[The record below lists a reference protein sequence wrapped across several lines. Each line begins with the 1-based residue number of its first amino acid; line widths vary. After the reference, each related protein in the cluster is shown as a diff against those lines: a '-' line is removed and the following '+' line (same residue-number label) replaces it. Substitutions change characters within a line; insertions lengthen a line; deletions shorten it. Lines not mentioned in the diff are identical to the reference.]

1 MEELQNPISRRR
13 MLKRVGA
20 GAAIAWSAP
29 ILSSLRTPAFAQA
42 YPTRCQGGPGTGC
55 AVGGDHCGGQVDCGE
70 GCSCLATSAGDCFC
84 HQFVSCGNAGVTA
97 CTSDADCGPSQT
109 NPRGEGWRCASS
121 CCGTNLCHPPCG
133 AEGVATARGAGT
145 SGG

>member
-42 YPTRCQGGPGTGC
+42 YPARCAEPCNATCANFGDAICGSSGPTGICVCSRAQDGSCFCWENDFCANRPDVTQAGACPEGQTAVSTCCDQAFGT
-55 AVGGDHCGGQVDCGE
+55 AVKCWNPCGTE
-70 GCSCLATSAGDCFC
+70 ATSAI
-84 HQFVSCGNAGVTA
+84 S
-97 CTSDADCGPSQT
+97 SGPT
-109 NPRGEGWRCASS
+109 
-121 CCGTNLCHPPCG
+121 G
-133 AEGVATARGAGT
+133 ARV
-145 SGG
+145 

>member
-42 YPTRCQGGPGTGC
+42 YPDRCPTC
-55 AVGGDHCGGQVDCGE
+55 EACGAQTVCGE
-70 GCSCLATSAGDCFC
+70 GCTCIPAAGGGCFC
-84 HQFVSCGNAGVTA
+84 HDIVFCNNPGITT
-97 CTSDADCGPSQT
+97 CTTDADCEPSQAQG
-109 NPRGEGWRCASS
+109 RGPGWRCASS

-133 AEGVATARGAGT
+133 AGLDPAVAGGAAAGRT
-145 SGG
+145 SAG

>member
-42 YPTRCQGGPGTGC
+42 YPARCAEPCDAT
-55 AVGGDHCGGQVDCGE
+55 CGNFPVCGE
-70 GCSCLATSAGDCFC
+70 SGPFGCRCSRDVSGSCFCWEDDLCANRPDVSQAGACPEGQTAVSTCCDQSAGTAVKCWNPCGTTEATSA
-84 HQFVSCGNAGVTA
+84 TR
-97 CTSDADCGPSQT
+97 TGPT
-109 NPRGEGWRCASS
+109 
-121 CCGTNLCHPPCG
+121 
-133 AEGVATARGAGT
+133 
-145 SGG
+145 GGGG

>member
-42 YPTRCQGGPGTGC
+42 YPARCVEPCDATCGTFPRCGESGPIDQCFCSRASDGSCFCWEDASCTDIPRPDQAGRCPEGTT
-55 AVGGDHCGGQVDCGE
+55 AVPETCCGGVV
-70 GCSCLATSAGDCFC
+70 CLS
-84 HQFVSCGNAGVTA
+84 
-97 CTSDADCGPSQT
+97 
-109 NPRGEGWRCASS
+109 E
-121 CCGTNLCHPPCG
+121 CGTNATG
-133 AEGVATARGAGT
+133 GGVTTGPTA
-145 SGG
+145 SGR

>member
-42 YPTRCQGGPGTGC
+42 YPARCAEPCNAT
-55 AVGGDHCGGQVDCGE
+55 CGE
-70 GCSCLATSAGDCFC
+70 FPQCGSSGPIGDCFC
-84 HQFVSCGNAGVTA
+84 SRDASGSCFCWENDFCANRPDVSQAGACPDGQTAVSTCCDQFGGTA
-97 CTSDADCGPSQT
+97 VKCW
-109 NPRGEGWRCASS
+109 NP
-121 CCGTNLCHPPCG
+121 CGT
-133 AEGVATARGAGT
+133 EATSAIS
-145 SGG
+145 SGPTGGRV